1 MKEKRVQNACTFQS
15 GLLSGCVKKERCWFF
30 GEMGEERSAWGTY
43 IHTFEHNHFFCSLV
57 YLMSPRDSSLV
68 REN

>member
-43 IHTFEHNHFFCSLV
+43 IQALGFVFIHN
-57 YLMSPRDSSLV
+57 
-68 REN
+68 